1 MDEQDRHIRISLL
14 VHIRTSAHGNNAI
27 VDSRLRPP
35 VRLCV
40 MVSQIRAAPWRVT
53 LNVHH
58 TCVARTIGPI
68 MGKYG
73 VIH

>member
-35 VRLCV
+35 V
-40 MVSQIRAAPWRVT
+40 SQIRAAPWRVT